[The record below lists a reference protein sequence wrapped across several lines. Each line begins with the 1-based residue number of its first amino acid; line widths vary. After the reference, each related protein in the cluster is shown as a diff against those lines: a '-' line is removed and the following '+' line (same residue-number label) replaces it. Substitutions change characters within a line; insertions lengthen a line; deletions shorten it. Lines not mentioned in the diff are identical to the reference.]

1 MEILFQLPLPDSIKR
16 ITEKVIIIGSDHQ
29 QHFALHSLWC
39 SGNWVYYHRLTS
51 IGILKL
57 KLLRLIKS
65 MFVRGALNI
74 NSNRTRTYQCPVQQQ
89 QSLTELNGLDQRGA
103 SDDDWWM
110 VLIMIGHG
118 LVVLDWQNYYD
129 RKRKSICITIRARN
143 GDFLSLLAWY
153 QFMMAACISLQVTI
167 IISAAALVVLMYRA
181 I

>member
-1 MEILFQLPLPDSIKR
+1 MEILFQLPSPDSIKR

-39 SGNWVYYHRLTS
+39 SGWVYYHRLTS

-65 MFVRGALNI
+65 MFVRGALKI

-118 LVVLDWQNYYD
+118 LVVLHWQNYYD